1 MDSERSIKIASFANR
16 TGAERT
22 RVGKDG
28 ISDVVA
34 TCRS

>member
-1 MDSERSIKIASFANR
+1 MNLERGIEIASLANR
-16 TGAERT
+16 IGVERT

-28 ISDVVA
+28 IADVVA